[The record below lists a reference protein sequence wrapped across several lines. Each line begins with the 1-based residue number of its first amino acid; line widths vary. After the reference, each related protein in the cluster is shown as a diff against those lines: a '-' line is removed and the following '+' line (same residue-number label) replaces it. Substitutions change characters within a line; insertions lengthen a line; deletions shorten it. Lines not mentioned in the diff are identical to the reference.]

1 MGCGWPRA
9 VPGYVALRAFGADGK
24 AHLILSQEITG
35 SSPVTPTLG
44 DGLPGS
50 KGHWSCWKAHLTF
63 TQEIIGSSPICPTQP
78 CSSSPVEHRPDKTVV
93 PGSTPGAGTQG
104 N

>member
-24 AHLILSQEITG
+24 AHLILSEENTG

-44 DGLPGS
+44 ALE
-50 KGHWSCWKAHLTF
+50 LL
-63 TQEIIGSSPICPTQP
+63 ESSPDFH
-78 CSSSPVEHRPDKTVV
+78 SGDHRFEPDMPYVAV
-93 PGSTPGAGTQG
+93 ARRPAAEGERAFEAVSD
-104 N
+104 ND

>member
-44 DGLPGS
+44 ALELS
-50 KGHWSCWKAHLTF
+50 AKLT
-63 TQEIIGSSPICPTQP
+63 
-78 CSSSPVEHRPDKTVV
+78 
-93 PGSTPGAGTQG
+93 
-104 N
+104 